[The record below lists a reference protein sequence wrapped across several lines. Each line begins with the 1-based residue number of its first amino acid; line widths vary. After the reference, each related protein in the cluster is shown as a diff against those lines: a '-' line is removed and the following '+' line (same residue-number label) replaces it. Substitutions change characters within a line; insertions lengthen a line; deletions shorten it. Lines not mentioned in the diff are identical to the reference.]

1 MIRYPT
7 HMLRW
12 NPKAKKKYKTKKG
25 KEKDVAMEELIIA
38 TQTMIGKELRDEEAR
53 RPRDL
58 VEEVVE
64 PIPQNS
70 KKKKMRKDEMGLS
83 KTRAH
88 GKTPPP
94 IKQRKGVD
102 EMSMGSPM

>member
-1 MIRYPT
+1 M
-7 HMLRW
+7 
-12 NPKAKKKYKTKKG
+12 
-25 KEKDVAMEELIIA
+25 
-38 TQTMIGKELRDEEAR
+38 
-53 RPRDL
+53 DL

-64 PIPQNS
+64 PIPWNL
-70 KKKKMRKDEMGLS
+70 KKKKMRKDEAGLN

-88 GKTPPP
+88 GIIPSP